1 MVKTLGGV
9 RPMQE
14 SAPCMTPEN
23 KKGAGRIDLSK
34 RAATNL
40 FFASIAGCIPSFIFL
55 LYIL

>member
-1 MVKTLGGV
+1 
-9 RPMQE
+9 MQE

-40 FFASIAGCIPSFIFL
+40 FFDIDCGLHSVFH
-55 LYIL
+55 ILIIYSLR